1 MKSLVLPPRFRHR
14 NVGKLVSRPRS
25 RYSLFEFEWEGQGD
39 GVGVGTYSRLG
50 AYSNKYGFL
59 RQTQF

>member
-1 MKSLVLPPRFRHR
+1 MKSLVLPSRFRHR

-50 AYSNKYGFL
+50 AY
-59 RQTQF
+59 